1 MIFLAIAAASA
12 FGPPPSPPLPP
23 HPAPAP
29 PPSLAEMVTGRY
41 IDAADYVR
49 DPAQNTGPT
58 TLIYK
63 HYPGRTLHIP

>member
-12 FGPPPSPPLPP
+12 FGPPPSPPSP
-23 HPAPAP
+23 PAPHP

-49 DPAQNTGPT
+49 DPAQSTGPT